1 MKTSLY
7 LAVLVGAAALAANA
21 MTEQYND
28 LGRFQGEENAF
39 WNTKAH
45 PPVAVES
52 ELSDGDNLNTD
63 CFSTS
68 DWQGDVDS
76 WYYTVDIAVIEK
88 FNSRPPSGGLI
99 IVR

>member
-1 MKTSLY
+1 MKTGLC
-7 LAVLVGAAALAANA
+7 LAVLVGVAALAASA
-21 MTEQYND
+21 VTEQYND

-39 WNTKAH
+39 WNTKGH
-45 PPVAVES
+45 TPVVVES
-52 ELSDGDNLNTD
+52 ELSDGDDLNTD
-63 CFSTS
+63 CSSTS

-88 FNSRPPSGGLI
+88 FNSRPPSGCLI